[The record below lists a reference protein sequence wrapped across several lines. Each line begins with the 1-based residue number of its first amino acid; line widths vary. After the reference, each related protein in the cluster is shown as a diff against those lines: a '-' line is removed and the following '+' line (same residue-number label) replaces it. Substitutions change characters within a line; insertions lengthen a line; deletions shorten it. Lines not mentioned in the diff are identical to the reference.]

1 MNITKYE
8 RDRKAQLVALWLQ
21 RPAGKRREHDVLA
34 FYGEME
40 RSHPKL
46 LNRRGGDPY
55 QNLQTDLADNIEGSK
70 R

>member
-1 MNITKYE
+1 MKISKYE
-8 RDRKAQLVALWLQ
+8 RERKAQLVALWRK

-40 RSHPKL
+40 RSHPEL

-55 QNLQTDLADNIEGSK
+55 QNLLTDLADNIEELK